1 MKIINDLKYNYN
13 ELRYS
18 LCQQLVVSIVSGW
31 NVVGGAAYEALKEAR
46 KIIKNNY
53 SVLAI
58 SLYHKPE
65 DVFEIPKLILDIYS
79 GYKLY
84 LRHYSFSRHETV
96 LYAI

>member
-1 MKIINDLKYNYN
+1 MDV
-13 ELRYS
+13 E
-18 LCQQLVVSIVSGW
+18 
-31 NVVGGAAYEALKEAR
+31 GAEYEALKGAAE
-46 KIIKNNY
+46 IIKNQHP
-53 SVLAI
+53 VLAI